1 MFYLSMLSVYINA
14 FTDLVFSKTY
24 ISDND
29 LLDVLNQLEDQL
41 LDFQKYVETQ
51 SDLEQVQE
59 KKAIAVEVT
68 V

>member
-24 ISDND
+24 ISDYD